1 MILDLLAIVGCD
13 HILKEIR
20 YRGRQLKRK
29 ERKYLRE
36 IKEEREMKD
45 EKELKKREGV
55 WGAWNQMSLYR
66 HVTVTIDLVA
76 TKYKMAVLL
85 KLSLS
90 Q

>member
-55 WGAWNQMSLYR
+55 
-66 HVTVTIDLVA
+66 
-76 TKYKMAVLL
+76 
-85 KLSLS
+85 
-90 Q
+90 